1 MTQRPRSS
9 PTLPIS
15 QVSSLF
21 ALYIFLEILFLL
33 DLRRECNSSAFLIL
47 FLFSQQKIYI
57 YIYILIL
64 QQCFI
69 AMSMQKKFKDVYN
82 DSLINFTKVSRIFK
96 YRLKKKLLF
105 PFIFIFRQIQNSK
118 VIQHS

>member
-33 DLRRECNSSAFLIL
+33 DLIRECNSSAFLIL

>member
-82 DSLINFTKVSRIFK
+82 DSLINFTKVSRILK

-105 PFIFIFRQIQNSK
+105 PFFFFLDKYKIQK
-118 VIQHS
+118 

>member
-47 FLFSQQKIYI
+47 FLFSQQKI